1 MHLRQG
7 KYRRIMCAARKV
19 YYEYQYQLVA
29 DIIDPITQEYES
41 HTLSRPYIAY
51 RESVDVKND
60 KVYNFFR
67 IGNTAFLMLDLR
79 IQRATAGHAEHP
91 LLGPHQFAAFMVRV
105 ILP

>member
-1 MHLRQG
+1 MSTSISSWRTSL
-7 KYRRIMCAARKV
+7 
-19 YYEYQYQLVA
+19 
-29 DIIDPITQEYES
+29 TQS
-41 HTLSRPYIAY
+41 HKSTNRTHYHVPYIAD